1 MKLIFHIGA
10 PKTATSSL
18 QFALRGA
25 RKRLAD
31 EGLAYIPTGNLRNS
45 KFGQRLRLE
54 WPRMLGRRVSRAE
67 VDRFVEQWAG
77 KDADRL
83 LVSEEGY
90 TIYLLHPGRR
100 SWAAQAARTFRILEH
115 FSHYDFRVVLG
126 IRRQDSYLLSC
137 YAHLVRYGRV
147 TEDFD
152 SYWRNRVDLGT
163 MSWLDLVGTFHK
175 EYGSDRL
182 TVLTYESIYEG
193 FPSYFRR
200 FLHHAGALPAE
211 RAETIEA
218 AESERNIAMSD
229 PAMKIALI
237 ANRHL
242 QDAIPQEK
250 IKDMIK
256 QMRKVLPPQSF
267 PRYAPDTGPVREALA
282 ARFAEENR
290 AVAERFVTAP
300 HPRFQFD

>member
-25 RKRLAD
+25 RKRLAA
-31 EGLAYIPTGNLRNS
+31 EGLAYIPTGTLRNS
-45 KFGQRLRLE
+45 KFGQRLRVE

-67 VDRFVEQWAG
+67 VDGFVEQWAG

-100 SWAAQAARTFRILEH
+100 SWAAQAERTFRILEH

-182 TVLTYESIYEG
+182 TALTYESIYEG
-193 FPSYFRR
+193 FPAYFRG

-211 RAETIEA
+211 RADTIEA

-242 QDAIPQEK
+242 QDAIPQQK

-256 QMRKVLPPQSF
+256 QMRKVLPPHSF
-267 PRYAPDTGPVREALA
+267 PRYAPDTSPVREALA
-282 ARFAEENR
+282 ARFADENR
-290 AVAERFVTAP
+290 AVAETFVTDP